1 MKSEVLPVWKYFK
14 NENVSYFSKIE
25 MIKNLSTN
33 KEKYNELAKEIFKKY
48 LP

>member
-1 MKSEVLPVWKYFK
+1 
-14 NENVSYFSKIE
+14 

-48 LP
+48 LPWFLR